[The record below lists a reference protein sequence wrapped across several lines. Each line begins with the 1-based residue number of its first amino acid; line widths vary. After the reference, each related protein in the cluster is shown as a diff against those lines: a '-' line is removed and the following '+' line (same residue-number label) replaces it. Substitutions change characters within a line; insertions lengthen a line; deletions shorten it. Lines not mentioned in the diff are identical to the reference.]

1 MRGLAERIKPRD
13 REPRGAGM
21 PSPSR
26 KASSPESPGRAPRRE
41 LAGFTGLAG
50 VQVFLLVAGLV
61 TAPLIARA
69 LGAEGRG
76 LLAAVAIP
84 LGIGAQVLDLGL
96 PLFAINQAA
105 KGVAPSRVFGSLA
118 LPTLVISGVV
128 ALLAVPI
135 AEVISGGRQPV
146 DQYLTI
152 GLALMPIGMLAM
164 LAMSIAWGLSKWG
177 VLTLGRLLPPLVVL
191 AGVVTL
197 YAMGELTL
205 ETAAALTIVSGLTP
219 IVAIVPIL
227 RRISPPR
234 LDGGLVRH
242 GLGFGIRAWPATLGT
257 LINLRLDQLLMIS
270 LVPARELGVY
280 AVAVTVSGLSNV
292 LTSQVVPVLTPR
304 IARGESHLVPQ
315 AVRCVFVVV
324 VGSGALIALGTQLFL
339 VPLFGADFAAAVP
352 LVFVLL
358 VACVWNAGLGALSQ
372 ALPAL
377 NRPGAPSIGQFISVA
392 ITVPGL
398 FLLLP
403 ALGAMGAALVSVAA
417 YGTTFAVLLV
427 ITTRDLDHRATD
439 YVIPRARDLAML
451 AGIAAS
457 FSRRLSPR
465 RLRAA

>member
-1 MRGLAERIKPRD
+1 VRGVAKRIRPRHRERCR
-13 REPRGAGM
+13 AGR
-21 PSPSR
+21 PSR
-26 KASSPESPGRAPRRE
+26 FRMASSPAGPGRARRRE
-41 LAGFTGLAG
+41 IAGYTGLAG
-50 VQVFLLVAGLV
+50 VQVFQLVAGLI
-61 TAPLIARA
+61 TAPLVARA

-76 LLAAVAIP
+76 LLAAVAVP

-96 PLFAINQAA
+96 PVFAINQAA
-105 KGVAPSRVFGSLA
+105 KGVRPRLLFGSLA
-118 LPTLVISGVV
+118 LPTLAVSGVV
-128 ALLAVPI
+128 AFLAVPI
-135 AEVISGGRQPV
+135 ANAISEGHPPV

-164 LAMSIAWGLSKWG
+164 LALSIAWGLSKWG
-177 VLTLGRLLPPLVVL
+177 VLTLGRLLPPLVVS

-197 YAMGELTL
+197 YGMGELTV
-205 ETAAALTIVSGLTP
+205 ESAAAVTIVSGLTP
-219 IVAIVPIL
+219 IVAIVPVL
-227 RRISPPR
+227 RRVVPPR
-234 LDGGLVRH
+234 LDAGLVRH
-242 GLGFGIRAWPATLGT
+242 GLGFGIRAWFGTLGT
-257 LINLRLDQLLMIS
+257 LMNLRLDQLLMIS
-270 LVPARELGVY
+270 LVPARELGLY
-280 AVAVTVSGLSNV
+280 TVAVTVSGISNV
-292 LTSQVVPVLTPR
+292 LTSQVVTVLTPR
-304 IARGESHLVPQ
+304 IARGESHLLPQ
-315 AVRCVFVVV
+315 AVRCVFLVV
-324 VGSGALIALGTQLFL
+324 VGSGAVIAVGTQLFL

-358 VACVWNAGLGALSQ
+358 VACVWNAGVGALSQ

-377 NRPGAPSIGQFISVA
+377 HRPGAPSIGQFIALA

-451 AGIAAS
+451 VSMAAS
-457 FSRRLSPR
+457 FSRGLLPR